1 MPDDAPVRPPR
12 AFFFEAND
20 DYCQC
25 GLEPEI
31 IFKLDLDR
39 FSRKFP
45 LQDAEL
51 LTYSAIDPTKSNDPW
66 NTKLSAIGI
75 IYGRKLREADVMKV
89 FDDDDQIKVY
99 PIPRDTETSDQ
110 RVRDFFSQTELNSSS
125 RPELKIRR
133 DYIGDSMP
141 FETQMASPEPT
152 IVIPQSTARVPPN
165 DGRPESDRDSLERE
179 NHDSSDDCDDDDD
192 SPADNALRDDETESA
207 NSSNF
212 RSCAWMFTGEWSSLY
227 NIEAEFQEVYLP
239 RIPFKVQHMRIYVN
253 INVRKVG
260 NAYCTYVRCYLAGK
274 LAPR

>member
-1 MPDDAPVRPPR
+1 M
-12 AFFFEAND
+12 
-20 DYCQC
+20 
-25 GLEPEI
+25 
-31 IFKLDLDR
+31 
-39 FSRKFP
+39 KF
-45 LQDAEL
+45 
-51 LTYSAIDPTKSNDPW
+51 
-66 NTKLSAIGI
+66 
-75 IYGRKLREADVMKV
+75 

-152 IVIPQSTARVPPN
+152 MVIPQSTARVPPN

-212 RSCAWMFTGEWSSLY
+212 RSCAWMFTGEWSSL
-227 NIEAEFQEVYLP
+227 
-239 RIPFKVQHMRIYVN
+239 
-253 INVRKVG
+253 
-260 NAYCTYVRCYLAGK
+260 
-274 LAPR
+274 